1 MTNIMYHQ
9 IGNTSN
15 SVGISLKKFQN
26 QLNFFSKSTS
36 RYILTFDHGTIDHY
50 RHALPELNKRGLKG
64 IFFILTMIQEDF
76 KLPIEDKQRKLERKL
91 KKKLPKIICEELGIK
106 FNPIISKDFRKRFK
120 FYSLEERYLRF
131 LRDKVI
137 NINDYKLIIDKLFN
151 KIVGSEKDFI
161 KKNYLNWAQ
170 IKKILDFGHQI
181 GSHSH
186 SHFGDLIDYKYSMNV
201 IRKRLKVKIETIS
214 YPNGEKRISNNE
226 LKKLGIKEAYT
237 TNLLSKNKYQLSRID
252 CNQFSY

>member
-1 MTNIMYHQ
+1 M
-9 IGNTSN
+9 
-15 SVGISLKKFQN
+15 
-26 QLNFFSKSTS
+26 
-36 RYILTFDHGTIDHY
+36 
-50 RHALPELNKRGLKG
+50 
-64 IFFILTMIQEDF
+64 
-76 KLPIEDKQRKLERKL
+76 
-91 KKKLPKIICEELGIK
+91 
-106 FNPIISKDFRKRFK
+106 
-120 FYSLEERYLRF
+120 
-131 LRDKVI
+131 
-137 NINDYKLIIDKLFN
+137 
-151 KIVGSEKDFI
+151 
-161 KKNYLNWAQ
+161 
-170 IKKILDFGHQI
+170 DFGHQI